1 MRFMVARAPT
11 VKYLH
16 YLLPLKPLSQE
27 MREEWGRALVT
38 SQEKKALTLN
48 IYATADVPTPGETS
62 QCRFANNMH
71 GTKYQPKITCS

>member
-27 MREEWGRALVT
+27 MREE
-38 SQEKKALTLN
+38 
-48 IYATADVPTPGETS
+48 
-62 QCRFANNMH
+62 
-71 GTKYQPKITCS
+71 